1 MSSPGS
7 SLELQLCY
15 LLCTV
20 RNIYNNS
27 LRFLLLEYFQLGYP
41 AGFRTMSP
49 CQFES
54 FVELIRISGPFPPKA
69 FFPFISYSQVPK
81 LLTFPAL

>member
-41 AGFRTMSP
+41 AGFHTMSP

-54 FVELIRISGPFPPKA
+54 FVEGLPDVERGFFFFLIDVI
-69 FFPFISYSQVPK
+69 
-81 LLTFPAL
+81 